1 MADDKKEDMGTK
13 LSAPA
18 DFDGPMAN
26 RGCTDILCLLLLVAM
41 WAATTGELC
50 DIVMCDIVMC
60 DIVIYDRVSTSH
72 ISS

>member
-50 DIVMCDIVMC
+50 DIVMCDIV
-60 DIVIYDRVSTSH
+60 IYDRVSTSH